1 MVADQQEPEEQAR
14 TSVELFA
21 GGGGLAIAV
30 HQAGFRPLLFNEW
43 ARYACQT
50 LASNVAQR
58 VPDGEKPSL
67 PKVGEAVPL
76 IEGDVQKLDMT
87 YLNGLVDV
95 VAGGPPCQPF
105 SLGGIAKGD
114 EDKRNMFPQMFRAI
128 REIQPK
134 AVICENVRG
143 LLRPSFNPYFEYIQ
157 RELKLPFERRDDEVA
172 WHEHNAVLRKRL
184 ESGCVPD
191 EERYEVVMTPVNA
204 ADYGVPQI
212 RHRVM
217 LVAFRA
223 DLGVDV
229 EAFEKFVTT
238 PQFSQDALFRSMCDG
253 DYWERHT
260 SISGIPQ
267 HVIDRVQARL
277 SKILKDDDCQPWR
290 TLRDAVQGFG
300 VGEKNDEKGKA
311 LPLLPPLPP
320 IPMDQLDTETVQ
332 GSIPEPRRLAG
343 RAHLRWA
350 HPERARQPCENRESG
365 RPRSSRR

>member
-1 MVADQQEPEEQAR
+1 MGQVMPA
-14 TSVELFA
+14 
-21 GGGGLAIAV
+21 
-30 HQAGFRPLLFNEW
+30 RPLP
-43 ARYACQT
+43 RT
-50 LASNVAQR
+50 VAQR

-67 PKVGEAVPL
+67 PKVGEPVPL

-143 LLRPSFNPYFEYIQ
+143 LLRPSFKPYFEYIQ

-172 WHEHNAVLRKRL
+172 WHVHDAALLKRL
-184 ESGCVPD
+184 RAGCMPD

-223 DLGVDV
+223 DLGVD
-229 EAFEKFVTT
+229 
-238 PQFSQDALFRSMCDG
+238 M
-253 DYWERHT
+253 
-260 SISGIPQ
+260 
-267 HVIDRVQARL
+267 AR
-277 SKILKDDDCQPWR
+277 
-290 TLRDAVQGFG
+290 
-300 VGEKNDEKGKA
+300 
-311 LPLLPPLPP
+311 
-320 IPMDQLDTETVQ
+320 
-332 GSIPEPRRLAG
+332 
-343 RAHLRWA
+343 
-350 HPERARQPCENRESG
+350 
-365 RPRSSRR
+365 SRR